1 MWSGQVPM
9 LTFNPLSML
18 ASKYFFWAFLFVTCG
33 YALWRGRKYEQ
44 LSALVFI
51 AASIVSVLARTTGQ
65 ARYLGVE
72 HSDLVIDILVLAAL
86 VAIALRSDRFWPLWV
101 AGLQLTISMSHV
113 LKAIQPGLLP
123 LAYAAAERFW
133 SYPTLIILFIGAWRQ
148 HQRRI
153 SEQRQ
158 ALPA

>member
-1 MWSGQVPM
+1 M
-9 LTFNPLSML
+9 T
-18 ASKYFFWAFLFVTCG
+18 KYFFWTLLLVTCG

-44 LSALVFI
+44 LSALIFI
-51 AASIVSVLARTTGQ
+51 SATVASVVARSALHENYSAV
-65 ARYLGVE
+65 AR
-72 HSDLVIDILVLAAL
+72 SDLVIDLLVLVAL

-101 AGLQLTISMSHV
+101 AGLQLTISLSHV
-113 LKAIQPGLLP
+113 LKAIQPDLLP

-133 SYPTLIILFIGAWRQ
+133 SYPTLVILFIGAWRQ

-153 SEQRQ
+153 FEQGR

>member
-1 MWSGQVPM
+1 MG
-9 LTFNPLSML
+9 T
-18 ASKYFFWAFLFVTCG
+18 KYIFITLLVITCG

-44 LSALVFI
+44 LSALVFLS
-51 AASIVSVLARTTGQ
+51 ATVATVLARSTGQ
-65 ARYLGVE
+65 ERYIALE
-72 HSDLVIDILVLAAL
+72 RSDLIIDSLVLLAM
-86 VAIALRSDRFWPLWV
+86 VAIALRSDRFWPLWI
-101 AGLQLTISMSHV
+101 AGLQLTISMSHL
-113 LKAIQPGLLP
+113 LKALRPDLLP

-153 SEQRQ
+153 FEQRE

>member
-1 MWSGQVPM
+1 M
-9 LTFNPLSML
+9 T
-18 ASKYFFWAFLFVTCG
+18 KYVFWTLLLITCG

-44 LSALVFI
+44 LSALIFI
-51 AASIVSVLARTTGQ
+51 SASVASVAARSALQENYSAVAR
-65 ARYLGVE
+65 
-72 HSDLVIDILVLAAL
+72 SDLVIDSLVLVAL
-86 VAIALRSDRFWPLWV
+86 VAVALRSDRFWPLWV

-113 LKAIQPGLLP
+113 LKAIQPDLLP

-153 SEQRQ
+153 YEERE